1 MNTSLSDF
9 ELKEGLVRFRGR
21 FWIGNDMETQLQLV
35 KYLHNSAVGGHSRFH
50 ATYHRVKRLFAWT
63 CMKQLVQKVLRECA
77 TCQQAKTERC
87 PPAGL
92 LQPLDVP
99 GQPREVITLNFIEGL
114 PRSANYDTDICASG
128 QVLEVQTL
136 HGIGRR
142 QGIHGQHFQDPWLAS
157 SNCLTAIASSPV
169 LYGKNCSDSPK
180 QNCV

>member
-1 MNTSLSDF
+1 MNTSLSGF

-114 PRSANYDTDICASG
+114 PRSANYDTIF
-128 QVLEVQTL
+128 VLVDKFSKYKHFTALDVAKEYMAN
-136 HGIGRR
+136 IFK
-142 QGIHGQHFQDPWLAS
+142 IHGLPQ
-157 SNCLTAIASSPV
+157 AIV
-169 LYGKNCSDSPK
+169 
-180 QNCV
+180 